1 MLGRLGRA
9 PLFSPKWRNIFNL
22 QAEGRGFRREM
33 PNESSVL
40 KLGPYSQCLRYGV
53 ALACVALALAIT
65 LFFKPVIEPSLFS
78 IFFAAVIVSVWYGGL
93 GPGLVATLSAMII
106 IESLFIHER
115 APSRYLHGYVRLA
128 AFALVSLLINSLTSA
143 RKRAEEALR
152 QAHADLELRVRE
164 RTAELAGVNESLRF
178 EIGERT
184 RAEEENRR
192 ILSDLAERVK
202 ELTVLHQAAHLLR
215 DENQP
220 YARVLEEI
228 AKMVRDALRYRD
240 LAASRAAFNGSEYVT
255 FGFAPDLS
263 RKYRADF
270 ATPEGNE
277 GSVEIAYV
285 GEPPSAS
292 ERVFSIEEIRL
303 VDSLSEMLQSYF
315 QSREAAA
322 QVARVSRELAT
333 SNRELWRLQSE
344 IKRVEPLAALGQVT
358 GTIAHELGTPL
369 NSVLG
374 YTQLLSQDNLTENA
388 RRRLDIIKTQ
398 AMRMADIIDYYLTQ
412 IRRPLQKHQPI
423 RINALI
429 EETLIALKPI
439 FEQRGVTIT
448 TRLAD
453 SLPELSGDPPSLQ
466 RVLINVLDNSV
477 DAIGNN
483 GCISIEPQPRDA
495 SGLKPAGVVIVI
507 CDTGTG
513 IPPAILPRVF
523 DMFVTTK
530 APGEGSGLGLA
541 ISQEIVKAHG
551 GTLELSNA
559 PGKGACAR
567 IFLPAMQEVQSQ
579 ERNRQTG

>member
-1 MLGRLGRA
+1 
-9 PLFSPKWRNIFNL
+9 
-22 QAEGRGFRREM
+22 M
-33 PNESSVL
+33 PNESSVV
-40 KLGPYSQCLRYGV
+40 KSERGSQWSGYAV
-53 ALACVALALAIT
+53 ALACVAVALTTT
-65 LFFKPVIEPSLFS
+65 LLLRPVIEPSLFS
-78 IFFAAVIVSVWYGGL
+78 IFFAAVIISVWYGGL
-93 GPGLVATLSAMII
+93 GPGLLATLLAMIV
-106 IESLFIHER
+106 IESLFIHDR
-115 APSRYLHGYVRLA
+115 SPSRYVHGYVRLA

-152 QAHADLELRVRE
+152 QAHAGLELRVRE
-164 RTAELAGVNESLRF
+164 RTAELAGANESLRF
-178 EIGERT
+178 EISERA

-215 DENQP
+215 DESQP

-228 AKMVRDALRYRD
+228 AKMLRNALRNPSSG
-240 LAASRAAFNGSEYVT
+240 AARAAFNGTEFATV
-255 FGFAPDLS
+255 GFPAGAN

-270 ATPEGNE
+270 ATLEGKQ
-277 GSVEIAYV
+277 GSMEIAYI
-285 GEPPSAS
+285 GEPAPMAD
-292 ERVFSIEEIRL
+292 ERFSIEEIRL
-303 VDSLSEMLQSYF
+303 VESLSEMLQSYF

-322 QVARVSRELAT
+322 RVARVSRELAT

-374 YTQLLSQDNLTENA
+374 YTQLLSQDNLSENA

-412 IRRPLQKHQPI
+412 VRRPLQKQQ
-423 RINALI
+423 RVNINALI

-439 FEQRGVTIT
+439 FQQRGVAVN

-466 RVLINVLDNSV
+466 RVLINVLDNAV
-477 DAIGNN
+477 DAIGSD
-483 GCISIEPQPRDA
+483 GCITIESQRREG
-495 SGLKPAGVVIVI
+495 SGLKPAGVLIAI
-507 CDTGTG
+507 CDTGAG

-551 GTLELSNA
+551 GTLELANA
-559 PGKGACAR
+559 PGRGACAR
-567 IFLPAMQEVQSQ
+567 IFLPAIQETHSEAQDQ
-579 ERNRQTG
+579 QTA

>member
-1 MLGRLGRA
+1 M
-9 PLFSPKWRNIFNL
+9 
-22 QAEGRGFRREM
+22 
-33 PNESSVL
+33 
-40 KLGPYSQCLRYGV
+40 
-53 ALACVALALAIT
+53 
-65 LFFKPVIEPSLFS
+65 
-78 IFFAAVIVSVWYGGL
+78 IV
-93 GPGLVATLSAMII
+93 
-106 IESLFIHER
+106 IESLFIHDR
-115 APSRYLHGYVRLA
+115 SPSRYVHGYVRLA

-152 QAHADLELRVRE
+152 QAHAGLELRVRE
-164 RTAELAGVNESLRF
+164 RTAELAGANESLRF
-178 EIGERT
+178 EISERA

-215 DENQP
+215 DESQP

-228 AKMVRDALRYRD
+228 AKMLRNALRNPSSG
-240 LAASRAAFNGSEYVT
+240 AARAAFNGTEFATV
-255 FGFAPDLS
+255 GFPAGAN

-270 ATPEGNE
+270 ATLEGKQ
-277 GSVEIAYV
+277 GSMEIAYI
-285 GEPPSAS
+285 GEPAPMAD
-292 ERVFSIEEIRL
+292 ELFSIEEIRL
-303 VDSLSEMLQSYF
+303 VESLSEMLQSYF

-322 QVARVSRELAT
+322 RVARVSRELAT

-374 YTQLLSQDNLTENA
+374 YTQLLSQDNLSENA

-412 IRRPLQKHQPI
+412 VRRPLQKQQ
-423 RINALI
+423 RVNINALI

-439 FEQRGVTIT
+439 FQQRGVAVN

-466 RVLINVLDNSV
+466 RVLINVLDNAV
-477 DAIGNN
+477 DAIGSD
-483 GCISIEPQPRDA
+483 GCITIESQRREG
-495 SGLKPAGVVIVI
+495 SGLKPAGVIIAI
-507 CDTGTG
+507 CDTGAG

-551 GTLELSNA
+551 GTLELANA
-559 PGKGACAR
+559 PGRGACAR
-567 IFLPAMQEVQSQ
+567 IFLPAIQETHSEAQDQ
-579 ERNRQTG
+579 QTA